1 MKLGVAAFVRW
12 AYRSKTAQ
20 TSATPT
26 HAAMLGLRVVAFEP
40 LQARRSLCPFRRQSL
55 RCVLLRVG
63 KVRKL
68 QMNVEKLRQS
78 IEKNNAASIVR
89 VMPFAVGSSDREV
102 TMQIDSI
109 SNSGNGE
116 VPRDHTAR

>member
-1 MKLGVAAFVRW
+1 
-12 AYRSKTAQ
+12 
-20 TSATPT
+20 
-26 HAAMLGLRVVAFEP
+26 
-40 LQARRSLCPFRRQSL
+40 
-55 RCVLLRVG
+55 
-63 KVRKL
+63 
-68 QMNVEKLRQS
+68 MNVDKLRQS